1 MLQRTQCLDFGFI
14 IDAFFLLTH
23 ASSIPKIPGIAK
35 ARLELKVTHF
45 FFFLGQRNTLQI
57 LDHRGQC
64 EKSPIPAS
72 GLRIQRQF
80 A

>member
-1 MLQRTQCLDFGFI
+1 MLQRTQCLDFRLI

-23 ASSIPKIPGIAK
+23 TSSIPKILGIAK

-45 FFFLGQRNTLQI
+45 FFFWGQKNTLQI
-57 LDHRGQC
+57 PDRRGQYG
-64 EKSPIPAS
+64 KSPIPADD
-72 GLRIQRQF
+72 LKIQRLS